1 MTIVH
6 HHDSFISQSGKT
18 VYGKLSF
25 FSLFS
30 LFVQQPSLQPSTSDF
45 LGAHYISQH
54 AVLCQ
59 PDSTSPQKHM
69 FITVWKAAR
78 EIKVS
83 IVDRLDCRSMY
94 FLFFLPQ
101 NGNTALHEAAWNG
114 YSKCVTL
121 LVNAKCNVNL
131 HNRVR

>member
-1 MTIVH
+1 M
-6 HHDSFISQSGKT
+6 
-18 VYGKLSF
+18 
-25 FSLFS
+25 
-30 LFVQQPSLQPSTSDF
+30 
-45 LGAHYISQH
+45 
-54 AVLCQ
+54 
-59 PDSTSPQKHM
+59 
-69 FITVWKAAR
+69 R
-78 EIKVS
+78 EIKVA

-101 NGNTALHEAAWNG
+101 NGNTPLHEAAWNG